1 MKCDLIADF
10 GLRVCE
16 KGFSRSSTYQQ
27 SAIRNPQSNMI
38 LKEVFLQAII
48 SLIGHR
54 LRAVMTMTGI
64 AWGIVAVVLLMA
76 YGNGF
81 HNAIMVG
88 FRRAFSSGTVV
99 VWNGQTSMQAG
110 GERAGRRVRLKEE
123 DVEALRQ
130 LGTIKYVSPENV
142 EYLPLAYGIKQT
154 SSAVRGVA
162 PEYAIMRS
170 EVAEFGRFINT
181 EDMEK
186 QRRVI
191 FLGSEV
197 ARRLFG
203 NSPAVGETIKVNG
216 LSFEVIGVLTQKV
229 SFSNYYSPDKY
240 SVFIPFT
247 TVKQVWSQDYLDNLV
262 FQTIS
267 PAVHTQALRQ
277 VREVLG
283 ARHGFNPKDL
293 RAVTFNDSVENARV
307 INGITGGLKI
317 ILSII
322 GALTLMIGGI
332 GVMNIMLV
340 SVTERTR
347 EIGVRKALGA
357 KRRHILIQ
365 FLLEALVITFLGG
378 LLGIVLSYLLVTF
391 LGHRPFLAQLLDDPT
406 LETDIFLMLSS
417 DVVLTATSILML
429 VGVLSGLWPAMRAS
443 KTDPIESLRYE

>member
-1 MKCDLIADF
+1 
-10 GLRVCE
+10 
-16 KGFSRSSTYQQ
+16 
-27 SAIRNPQSNMI
+27 MI
-38 LKEVFLQAII
+38 LKEVFLQAIN

-54 LRAVMTMTGI
+54 IRAVMTMTGI

-81 HNAIMVG
+81 HEAIMVG

-110 GERAGRRVRLKEE
+110 GERAGKRIRLKEG
-123 DVEALRQ
+123 DVDAIRQ
-130 LGTIKYVSPENV
+130 LGTIKYASPEYV
-142 EYLPLAYGIKQT
+142 EWLPLVYGTQQT

-170 EVAEFGRFINT
+170 EVAEFGRFINAEDT
-181 EDMEK
+181 EKE
-186 QRRVI
+186 RRVI

-197 ARRLFG
+197 ARKLFG
-203 NSPAVGETIKVNG
+203 NRPAVGETLRVNG

-240 SVFIPFT
+240 SVFIPYT

-262 FQTIS
+262 FQTLSI
-267 PAVHTQALRQ
+267 VTHNHALKQ
-277 VREVLG
+277 IREVLG
-283 ARHGFNPKDL
+283 SRHSFDPKDE
-293 RAVTFNDSVENARV
+293 RAVIFNDSVENAKV
-307 INGITGGLKI
+307 INGITGGLKT

-357 KRRHILIQ
+357 KRRHILLQ

-378 LLGIVLSYLLVTF
+378 LLGIILSYLLVTF
-391 LGHRPFLAQLLDDPT
+391 AGHRPFLAELLEDPT
-406 LETDIFLMLSS
+406 RQTDIYLILSG
-417 DVVLTATSILML
+417 DVILTATSILML
-429 VGVLSGLWPAMRAS
+429 VGVLSGLWPALRAS